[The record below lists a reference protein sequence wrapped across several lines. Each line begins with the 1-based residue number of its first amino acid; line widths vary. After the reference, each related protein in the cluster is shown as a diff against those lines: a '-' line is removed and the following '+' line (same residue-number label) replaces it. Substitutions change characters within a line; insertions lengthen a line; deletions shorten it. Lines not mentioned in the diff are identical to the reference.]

1 MNRSEMSSVMTL
13 SLRHAWHSDA
23 DAAALRLCREQLLE
37 MRISLSDAIPG
48 DVCDLIKMHG
58 MDISDARRSQPG
70 SLKDL
75 RSVAAE
81 SQWADRLPGL
91 IRAHMQTGESW
102 HGIPL
107 GIHQSNRMWV
117 NPAWAE
123 KLGGTKPSGWPD
135 FLIWLEQAK
144 RYLAAPLAVGAETW
158 QISVIFE
165 AVVLATGGKKLYE
178 ETFVDMLPSVWRDPA
193 MHQALEYLMALREYV
208 DDQAFARDWAFQA
221 SRVARGEAAVQFMGD
236 WARLASPN
244 LLEWSAPG
252 TAHWFVAVV
261 DYLVPLAH
269 VPLSIAELAALSLT
283 EPAFQARLAMRKGC
297 IPVLHTASTW
307 TGRQLP
313 AQQHLLLSVAFEQ
326 CCATA
331 VRQSI
336 LATVAR
342 HFVDRLSAA
351 ACALALAKSAH

>member
-1 MNRSEMSSVMTL
+1 MNRSEMSPVTTL
-13 SLRHAWHSDA
+13 TLRHAWHADA
-23 DAAALRLCREQLLE
+23 DVAALRLCREQLLE

-48 DVCDLIKMHG
+48 DMCDLIKMHG
-58 MDISDARRSQPG
+58 MDILDARRSQPA

-117 NPAWAE
+117 NPAWAD
-123 KLGGTKPSGWPD
+123 KLGGAMPSCWPA

-178 ETFVDMLPSVWRDPA
+178 QTFVDMLPSVWSDPA
-193 MHQALEYLMALREYV
+193 MHQALAYLMALREYV
-208 DDQAFARDWAFQA
+208 DDKAFARDWAFQA

-236 WARLASPN
+236 WARVANPD

-261 DYLVPLAH
+261 DYFVSLAH
-269 VPLSIAELAALSLT
+269 VPLSVAELAALSLT
-283 EPAFQARLAMRKGC
+283 DPAFQARLATRKGC
-297 IPVLHTASTW
+297 IPVLYAASSW
-307 TGRQLP
+307 LGKKLP
-313 AQQHLLLSVAFEQ
+313 AQQHLLPSVAFEQ

-331 VRQSI
+331 VRQSM

-342 HFVDRLSAA
+342 HFVDRLGAA
-351 ACALALAKSAH
+351 ACALALAKAAH